1 MNSISI
7 VISDSLVSI
16 RFAMQNT
23 QPTYSRNNFFRF
35 QLQLRLQLRLRL
47 RFQLRG
53 DKYLKNAGE
62 SEIF

>member
-35 QLQLRLQLRLRL
+35 QLQLRLQLR
-47 RFQLRG
+47 FQLRG